1 MIDKNML
8 DDLNCR
14 EIKEMIDENKISLE
28 QLDASTLRKLMD
40 RETDMLCIGKGD
52 IELICRCSDLLDKT
66 DPVPMTDDEFMNIIE
81 KSKKEHIVIADENAK
96 HHNVPKT
103 RFIFKRVALTA
114 AVILIL
120 MTSSFAVA
128 GAFGFDICKYISEV
142 VRAAVGTESNAD
154 GFTFYHNGEAKE
166 YSSIE
171 EMIKNENLDILYP
184 TKFPDGVKIKS
195 VQIIRLPNNNNL
207 LQIFTSD
214 ADVNIS
220 IELEGK
226 PLTSSTDDIIEHQ
239 GIKFFIEKEETFSAS
254 CFHKN
259 NKYYILATTKDDLI
273 LIIENLK
280 EKES

>member
-14 EIKEMIDENKISLE
+14 EIKEMIDGNKIALE

-52 IELICRCSDLLDKT
+52 VELICRCSDLLDKT
-66 DPVPMTDDEFMNIIE
+66 DPIPMTDDEFMNIIE

-96 HHNVPKT
+96 SHNVPKK

-142 VRAAVGTESNAD
+142 VREAVGTESNAD
-154 GFTFYHNGEAKE
+154 GFTFYNNGETKK

-171 EMIKNENLDILYP
+171 EMTESENLNILYP
-184 TKFPDGVKIKS
+184 TKLPDGVNIKKI
-195 VQIIRLPNNNNL
+195 QAIQLQNNNKL
-207 LQIFTSD
+207 LQIFTND
-214 ADVNIS
+214 VNVNIS

-226 PLTSSTDDIIEHQ
+226 PLTSSSDDIIEHQ
-239 GIKFFIEKEETFSAS
+239 GTKFYLEYEEIYSAS

-259 NKYYILATTKDDLI
+259 NKYYISATTKDDLI